1 MTRPFWTKR
10 FTKPLAALLGAFA
23 LLTLAACGGGGT
35 GGTSP
40 NTPTGS
46 LGVSPGTVVMDFG
59 SAPVTLTVSGG
70 VKPYALTSSLQSLIP
85 VSNNSIGEDGRFS
98 ITPAYA
104 PDIDTLVTLTIRDA
118 AQSVTT
124 ALVTVNARLG
134 VALAVSPTCFAIV

>member
-1 MTRPFWTKR
+1 MPVRKTEFKDIIMTRPFWTKR

-70 VKPYALTSSLQSLIP
+70 VKPYALPTAAGP
-85 VSNNSIGEDGRFS
+85 HKAPADDFS
-98 ITPAYA
+98 RS
-104 PDIDTLVTLTIRDA
+104 TIR
-118 AQSVTT
+118 Q
-124 ALVTVNARLG
+124 RHQ
-134 VALAVSPTCFAIV
+134 